1 MQYITILVIALGL
14 AMDALAV
21 SISSGIA
28 IKDLKTG
35 DALKIA
41 GFFGG
46 FQAFMPIL
54 GWLAGRGLKNFI
66 TGFDHWIG
74 FGLLVFV
81 GVRMM
86 LESGKQEE
94 QKHSPRETHVLLV
107 LAVATSIDAL
117 AVGLSISFLHMPIVV
132 SALIIGVV
140 TFLICLAG
148 VFAGKKLGQ
157 VFAKRFEVAGGLIL
171 IAIGVKILAEHLL

>member
-1 MQYITILVIALGL
+1 MQYITILVIAIGL

-28 IKDLKTG
+28 IKDLKIR

-46 FQAFMPIL
+46 FQVLMPVL
-54 GWLAGRGLKNFI
+54 GWLAGTGLKNLI

-74 FGLLVFV
+74 FGLLLFV

-86 LESGKQEE
+86 FEPEKRGE

-132 SALIIGVV
+132 SVLIIGVV

-171 IAIGVKILAEHLL
+171 IAIGVKILIEHLL

>member
-1 MQYITILVIALGL
+1 
-14 AMDALAV
+14 
-21 SISSGIA
+21 
-28 IKDLKTG
+28 
-35 DALKIA
+35 
-41 GFFGG
+41 
-46 FQAFMPIL
+46 
-54 GWLAGRGLKNFI
+54 
-66 TGFDHWIG
+66 
-74 FGLLVFV
+74 
-81 GVRMM
+81 
-86 LESGKQEE
+86 
-94 QKHSPRETHVLLV
+94 
-107 LAVATSIDAL
+107 VATSIDAL